1 MEPVSTTEEESS
13 TFGVKKIVDCRID
26 ACGVQQYKVVWEETW
41 ESAENLSSCQ
51 HLIDNFW
58 SFVNIAKRNR
68 QIHEEQRG
76 TNNRQIHDAQQVT
89 NKRVKLEVDPGAE
102 GISMYKLSEDGK
114 EEINKLIHRTQHE
127 GGHVLQSPSNVLE
140 SSTGAHHTQQ
150 QPCNNSYNNNI
161 HNNIHSNSPAIK
173 MKTEPDCPKKATTP
187 KPTGGNDLSKD
198 NLKYLENFSNPYVKI
213 ILVCIK
219 CNEELSMKFQSTWK
233 RHYLTHVDDAEKP
246 FKCQVCGKAFVQ
258 PTQLTSHMKRHAKE
272 GKPLPTASLTHTQ
285 QHGMTGSLTA
295 QQYQQSPV
303 SFVKPEY
310 HF

>member
-1 MEPVSTTEEESS
+1 MEPASTTEEESS

-68 QIHEEQRG
+68 QIHDEQL
-76 TNNRQIHDAQQVT
+76 AT
-89 NKRVKLEVDPGAE
+89 NKRVKLEVDPGSV

-114 EEINKLIHRTQHE
+114 EEIHKLIHRTQQE
-127 GGHVLQSPSNVLE
+127 GGHHFLQSPSNVLE
-140 SSTGAHHTQQ
+140 SSTSAYQATQQ
-150 QPCNNSYNNNI
+150 QPFNNHNHNINNNSNN
-161 HNNIHSNSPAIK
+161 SSPATK
-173 MKTEPDCPKKATTP
+173 TKTEPDVPKKATTP

-219 CNEELSMKFQSTWK
+219 CNKELSMKFQSTWK

-246 FKCQVCGKAFVQ
+246 FKCEVCGKAFVQ
-258 PTQLTSHMKRHAKE
+258 STQLTSHMKRHAKE
-272 GKPLPTASLTHTQ
+272 GKPSPAASLTHTQ
-285 QHGMTGSLTA
+285 QHGITGSPIP
-295 QQYQQSPV
+295 QQYAESPV